1 MTLRCDYY
9 CSHHLAVNLWSLGPA
24 LTDVMRE
31 KNAATLGAEHSE
43 FRGISLSYHVSWSA
57 LIMSARK
64 TKTTRSSGPVRSEIS
79 FSGSFSGST
88 AGEDSFQ
95 SILESSRSQEKEQLT
110 GLNSRLATYI
120 DKVRQLEA
128 ENNRLTVQ
136 IKDIEIVEKK
146 ERNNLAERFEAERA
160 RLRNALEDAREQAA
174 KYAVERDSAI
184 AEHERLATKVAK
196 LERDLKKSEE
206 DRLSALSLAE
216 SSTAKQKNMQN
227 RLDKAE
233 GDVADLEKELARLR
247 MQLAALQ
254 KNLEDES
261 VLRAAANAKIQALTE
276 DLEFQ
281 KKQHKSALEEV
292 RHKRQVD
299 MTTYAKQIN
308 DEYQSKLQDQ
318 LAEMRARFQS
328 QLAASK
334 GAFEEAYK
342 NKLNDARE
350 LAEAAHDEAA
360 RMRIRVHELEKSG
373 STHDTVIEG
382 LRRELADMKDEL
394 DRARRSWQ
402 ERLDSKELRIAELNR
417 EIQRMMEE
425 FHNLLD
431 LKIQLDTELNTY
443 RMLLES
449 EETRLNISGGQSRDN
464 SMTSHHVS
472 YSSGSGSG
480 ARGLKR
486 ARVEWNGDEDLDF
499 HRLRQKVSGASL
511 HKHVDG
517 PVGIDEIDPNGQW
530 VRISNSTDEE
540 VSIAHWKLLV
550 RAGGKEVTYQFNT
563 RMKLD
568 PHGHATVY
576 SADSGEKH
584 RPPTDFVMK
593 KQNWPIGDNPSVRL
607 EDHEGDLRSSVTFES
622 DESTDPSD
630 PAERC
635 SIM

>member
-1 MTLRCDYY
+1 MKT
-9 CSHHLAVNLWSLGPA
+9 A
-24 LTDVMRE
+24 LLYIFAISQIV
-31 KNAATLGAEHSE
+31 KIGAEHSE

>member
-1 MTLRCDYY
+1 
-9 CSHHLAVNLWSLGPA
+9 
-24 LTDVMRE
+24 
-31 KNAATLGAEHSE
+31 
-43 FRGISLSYHVSWSA
+43 
-57 LIMSARK
+57 MSARK
-64 TKTTRSSGPVRSEIS
+64 TKVTRSSVPIRSEVS
-79 FSGSFSGST
+79 FSGSFTGS

-146 ERNNLAERFEAERA
+146 ERNNLAERFDAERA

-174 KYAVERDSAI
+174 KYAVERDSAM

-318 LAEMRARFQS
+318 LAEMRARFQA
-328 QLAASK
+328 QLSASK

-350 LAEAAHDEAA
+350 RAEAAHDEAA

-373 STHDTVIEG
+373 STHDSVIEG
-382 LRRELADMKDEL
+382 LRRELADVKDEL

-402 ERLDSKELRIAELNR
+402 ERLDGKELRIAELNR
-417 EIQRMMEE
+417 EIQRMMDE
-425 FHNLLD
+425 FHDLLD
-431 LKIQLDTELNTY
+431 VKIQLDTELNTY

-449 EETRLNISGGQSRDN
+449 EETRLNISGGGGQSRDN

-472 YSSGSGSG
+472 YSSGSGGG

-486 ARVEWNGDEDLDF
+486 ARVEWNGDEELDF
-499 HRLRQKVSGASL
+499 HRLRQKL
-511 HKHVDG
+511 QKHVDG

>member
-1 MTLRCDYY
+1 M
-9 CSHHLAVNLWSLGPA
+9 
-24 LTDVMRE
+24 
-31 KNAATLGAEHSE
+31 
-43 FRGISLSYHVSWSA
+43 HVETWSA
-57 LIMSARK
+57 LVMSARK
-64 TKTTRSSGPVRSEIS
+64 TKVTRSSVPIRSEVS
-79 FSGSFSGST
+79 FSGSFTGS

-95 SILESSRSQEKEQLT
+95 SVLESSRSQEKEQLT

-120 DKVRQLEA
+120 D
-128 ENNRLTVQ
+128 
-136 IKDIEIVEKK
+136 
-146 ERNNLAERFEAERA
+146 
-160 RLRNALEDAREQAA
+160 
-174 KYAVERDSAI
+174 
-184 AEHERLATKVAK
+184 
-196 LERDLKKSEE
+196 
-206 DRLSALSLAE
+206 
-216 SSTAKQKNMQN
+216 
-227 RLDKAE
+227 
-233 GDVADLEKELARLR
+233 
-247 MQLAALQ
+247 
-254 KNLEDES
+254 
-261 VLRAAANAKIQALTE
+261 
-276 DLEFQ
+276 
-281 KKQHKSALEEV
+281 ALEEV

-318 LAEMRARFQS
+318 LAEMRARFQA
-328 QLAASK
+328 QLSASK

-350 LAEAAHDEAA
+350 RAEAAHDEAA

-373 STHDTVIEG
+373 STHDSVIEG
-382 LRRELADMKDEL
+382 LRRELADVKDEL

-402 ERLDSKELRIAELNR
+402 ERLDGKELRIAELNR
-417 EIQRMMEE
+417 EIQRMMDE
-425 FHNLLD
+425 FHDLLD
-431 LKIQLDTELNTY
+431 VKIQLDTELNTY

-449 EETRLNISGGQSRDN
+449 EETRLNISGGGGQSRDN

-472 YSSGSGSG
+472 YSSGSGGG

-486 ARVEWNGDEDLDF
+486 ARVEWNGDEELDF
-499 HRLRQKVSGASL
+499 HRLRQKL
-511 HKHVDG
+511 QKHVDG

>member
-1 MTLRCDYY
+1 MGFEKV
-9 CSHHLAVNLWSLGPA
+9 VN
-24 LTDVMRE
+24 
-31 KNAATLGAEHSE
+31 
-43 FRGISLSYHVSWSA
+43 

-64 TKTTRSSGPVRSEIS
+64 TKVTTRSAGPVRSEVS

-88 AGEDSFQ
+88 GEDSFQ
-95 SILESSRSQEKEQLT
+95 SILESSRTQEKEQLT

-136 IKDIEIVEKK
+136 IKDIEVVEKK

-160 RLRNALEDAREQAA
+160 RLRSALEDAREQAA

-184 AEHERLATKVAK
+184 GEHERLASKVAK

-233 GDVADLEKELARLR
+233 GDVANLEKEVARLR

-261 VLRAAANAKIQALTE
+261 VLRAAANAKIQALSE

-328 QLAASK
+328 QLAANK

-350 LAEAAHDEAA
+350 RAEAAHDEAA
-360 RMRIRVHELEKSG
+360 RMRVRVHELEKSG
-373 STHDTVIEG
+373 SSHDTV
-382 LRRELADMKDEL
+382 
-394 DRARRSWQ
+394 
-402 ERLDSKELRIAELNR
+402 
-417 EIQRMMEE
+417 
-425 FHNLLD
+425 
-431 LKIQLDTELNTY
+431 
-443 RMLLES
+443 
-449 EETRLNISGGQSRDN
+449 
-464 SMTSHHVS
+464 
-472 YSSGSGSG
+472 
-480 ARGLKR
+480 
-486 ARVEWNGDEDLDF
+486 
-499 HRLRQKVSGASL
+499 
-511 HKHVDG
+511 
-517 PVGIDEIDPNGQW
+517 
-530 VRISNSTDEE
+530 
-540 VSIAHWKLLV
+540 
-550 RAGGKEVTYQFNT
+550 
-563 RMKLD
+563 
-568 PHGHATVY
+568 
-576 SADSGEKH
+576 
-584 RPPTDFVMK
+584 
-593 KQNWPIGDNPSVRL
+593 
-607 EDHEGDLRSSVTFES
+607 
-622 DESTDPSD
+622 
-630 PAERC
+630 
-635 SIM
+635 

>member
-1 MTLRCDYY
+1 
-9 CSHHLAVNLWSLGPA
+9 
-24 LTDVMRE
+24 
-31 KNAATLGAEHSE
+31 
-43 FRGISLSYHVSWSA
+43 
-57 LIMSARK
+57 MSTRK
-64 TKTTRSSGPVRSEIS
+64 TKTTRSSGPVRTE
-79 FSGSFSGST
+79 SGFGFAS
-88 AGEDSFQ
+88 GEDSFQ
-95 SILESSRSQEKEQLT
+95 SILENTRSQEKEQLT

-136 IKDIEIVEKK
+136 IKDIEIIEKK

-160 RLRNALEDAREQAA
+160 RLRQALEDAREQAA
-174 KYAVERDSAI
+174 KYAVERDSAQ
-184 AEHERLATKVAK
+184 AEHERLASKVGK
-196 LERDLKKSEE
+196 LERDLKKSEDE
-206 DRLSALSLAE
+206 RLSALSLAE
-216 SSTAKQKNMQN
+216 SSTAKQKTLQN
-227 RLDKAE
+227 KLDKAVTQV
-233 GDVADLEKELARLR
+233 DDMEKELARLR

-276 DLEFQ
+276 DLEFL

-308 DEYQSKLQDQ
+308 EEYQSKLQDQ
-318 LAEMRARFQS
+318 LAEMRARFQA

-334 GAFEEAYK
+334 SAFEESYK

-350 LAEAAHDEAA
+350 RAEAAHDEAA
-360 RMRIRVHELEKSG
+360 RMRVRVHELEKSG
-373 STHDTVIEG
+373 STHDAVIDN
-382 LRRELADMKDEL
+382 LRRELADLKEDMDA
-394 DRARRSWQ
+394 ARRSWQ
-402 ERLDSKELRIAELNR
+402 ERLDGKDLRIAELNR
-417 EIQRMMEE
+417 EIQRMMDE
-425 FHNLLD
+425 FHDLLD
-431 LKIQLDTELNTY
+431 VKIQLDTELNTY

-449 EETRLNISGGQSRDN
+449 EETRLNISGGASRDN
-464 SMTSHHVS
+464 SATSHHVS
-472 YSSGSGSG
+472 FASGTGQFLMLLFYQITRFLSFVVGG
-480 ARGLKR
+480 YM
-486 ARVEWNGDEDLDF
+486 
-499 HRLRQKVSGASL
+499 Q
-511 HKHVDG
+511 KHVDG

-530 VRISNSTDEE
+530 VRIANSTDEE
-540 VSIAHWKLLV
+540 VS
-550 RAGGKEVTYQFNT
+550 YQFNT

-568 PHGHATVY
+568 PLGHVTVY

-593 KQNWPIGDNPSVRL
+593 KQSWPIGDNPSVRL

>member
-1 MTLRCDYY
+1 MF
-9 CSHHLAVNLWSLGPA
+9 V
-24 LTDVMRE
+24 VE
-31 KNAATLGAEHSE
+31 
-43 FRGISLSYHVSWSA
+43 ISLRA
-57 LIMSARK
+57 LLLRRLSFVVCLELEHFLAGKQPAIMSTRK
-64 TKTTRSSGPVRSEIS
+64 TKVTRSSGPIRSEVS
-79 FSGSFSGST
+79 FSTT
-88 AGEDSFQ
+88 ASDDSFQ
-95 SILESSRSQEKEQLT
+95 SILENTRSQEKDQLT

-146 ERNNLAERFEAERA
+146 ERNSLAERFEAERA
-160 RLRNALEDAREQAA
+160 RLRRALEDAREQAA
-174 KYAVERDSAI
+174 KYVVERDSAL
-184 AEHERLATKVAK
+184 ADHERLAGRVAK
-196 LERDLKKSEE
+196 LEKDLKKSEDE
-206 DRLSALSLAE
+206 RLSALSLAE
-216 SSTAKQKNMQN
+216 TSSAKQKTLQN
-227 RLDKAE
+227 KLDKALIE
-233 GDVADLEKELARLR
+233 LGDLEKELARLR
-247 MQLAALQ
+247 LQQGAMQ

-276 DLEFQ
+276 DLEFL

-318 LAEMRARFQS
+318 LAEMRARFQA
-328 QLAASK
+328 QLGASK
-334 GAFEEAYK
+334 AAFEESYK

-350 LAEAAHDEAA
+350 SAEAARDEAS
-360 RMRIRVHELEKSG
+360 RMRVRIHELEKSG
-373 STHDTVIEG
+373 SSHDSVIEG
-382 LRRELADMKDEL
+382 LRRELADMKAEMDA
-394 DRARRSWQ
+394 ARRSYQ
-402 ERLDSKELRIAELNR
+402 ERLDGKELRIAELNR
-417 EIQRMMEE
+417 EIQRMMDE
-425 FHNLLD
+425 FHDLLD
-431 LKIQLDTELNTY
+431 VKIQLDTELNTY

-472 YSSGSGSG
+472 FSSGSGS
-480 ARGLKR
+480 AQRGVKR
-486 ARVEWNGDEDLDF
+486 ARIEWNGDDDDIDF
-499 HRLRQKVSGASL
+499 HRLSQKMQ
-511 HKHVDG
+511 KHVDG
-517 PVGIDEIDPNGQW
+517 PVGIEEIDPNGQW

-622 DESTDPSD
+622 DESTDPTD

-635 SIM
+635 VVM

>member
-1 MTLRCDYY
+1 
-9 CSHHLAVNLWSLGPA
+9 
-24 LTDVMRE
+24 
-31 KNAATLGAEHSE
+31 
-43 FRGISLSYHVSWSA
+43 
-57 LIMSARK
+57 MSARK

-499 HRLRQKVSGASL
+499 HRLRQKL

-635 SIM
+635 SIIIHSQLVTFSSVAPATVELIFFRALRKHSHSCLASLNNKRNELDGWDIRFSRMKFISSVGKI

>member
-1 MTLRCDYY
+1 
-9 CSHHLAVNLWSLGPA
+9 
-24 LTDVMRE
+24 
-31 KNAATLGAEHSE
+31 
-43 FRGISLSYHVSWSA
+43 
-57 LIMSARK
+57 MSTRK
-64 TKTTRSSGPVRSEIS
+64 TKITRSSGPIRTESS
-79 FSGSFSGST
+79 FGTST
-88 AGEDSFQ
+88 GEDSFQ

-110 GLNSRLATYI
+110 VLNSRLATYI
-120 DKVRQLEA
+120 DNQSRIFQRVRQLEA

-146 ERNNLAERFEAERA
+146 ERNNLADRFETERA
-160 RLRNALEDAREQAA
+160 RLRQALEDAREQAA
-174 KYAVERDSAI
+174 KYAVERDSAQ
-184 AEHERLATKVAK
+184 AEHERLSSKVGK
-196 LERDLKKSEE
+196 LERDLKKSEDE
-206 DRLSALSLAE
+206 RLSALSLAE
-216 SSTAKQKNMQN
+216 SSTAKQKTLQN
-227 RLDKAE
+227 KFDKAMAQV
-233 GDVADLEKELARLR
+233 DDLEKELARLR
-247 MQLAALQ
+247 MQLGALQ

-261 VLRAAANAKIQALTE
+261 VLRAAANAKIQALSE
-276 DLEFQ
+276 DLEFL

-328 QLAASK
+328 QLAANK
-334 GAFEEAYK
+334 GAFEESYK

-350 LAEAAHDEAA
+350 RAEAAHDEAA

-373 STHDTVIEG
+373 STHDAVIDG
-382 LRRELADMKDEL
+382 LRRELAELKEDMD
-394 DRARRSWQ
+394 ASRRSWQ
-402 ERLDSKELRIAELNR
+402 ERLDGKELRIAELNR
-417 EIQRMMEE
+417 EIQRMMDE
-425 FHNLLD
+425 FHDLLD
-431 LKIQLDTELNTY
+431 VKIQLDTELNTY

-449 EETRLNISGGQSRDN
+449 EETRLNISGNTSRDN
-464 SMTSHHVS
+464 SMTTHHVS
-472 YSSGSGSG
+472 FSSGTGSSQRG
-480 ARGLKR
+480 AKR
-486 ARVEWNGDEDLDF
+486 ARIEWDGDDDELDF
-499 HRLRQKVSGASL
+499 HRLRQRMQKN
-511 HKHVDG
+511 VDG
-517 PVGIDEIDPNGQW
+517 PVGIDEIDPHGHW
-530 VRISNSTDEE
+530 VRIANSTDEE

-550 RAGGKEVTYQFNT
+550 RAGGKEVSYQFNT

-568 PHGHATVY
+568 PHGHVTVY

-635 SIM
+635 SVM

>member
-1 MTLRCDYY
+1 MPYAIRMDAAYVDLRSRFARTCTAQHT
-9 CSHHLAVNLWSLGPA
+9 SHIQVTAFN
-24 LTDVMRE
+24 
-31 KNAATLGAEHSE
+31 
-43 FRGISLSYHVSWSA
+43 
-57 LIMSARK
+57 MSTRK
-64 TKTTRSSGPVRSEIS
+64 TKTTRSSGPIRTEVS
-79 FSGSFSGST
+79 FSTTSSSGL
-88 AGEDSFQ
+88 GGDDSFQ
-95 SILESSRSQEKEQLT
+95 SLLENTRSQEKEQLT

-128 ENNRLTVQ
+128 ENSRLTVQ
-136 IKDIEIVEKK
+136 IKDIEIIEKK

-160 RLRNALEDAREQAA
+160 RLRQALDDAREQAA

-184 AEHERLATKVAK
+184 ADHERLAGKVGK
-196 LERDLKKSEE
+196 LERDLKKSEDE
-206 DRLSALSLAE
+206 RLTALSLAE
-216 SSTAKQKNMQN
+216 TSSAKQKTLQN
-227 RLDKAE
+227 KLDKALAE
-233 GDVADLEKELARLR
+233 LGDLEKDNARLR

-261 VLRAAANAKIQALTE
+261 VLRAAANSKIQALTE
-276 DLEFQ
+276 DLEFL

-318 LAEMRARFQS
+318 LAEMRARFQA
-328 QLAASK
+328 QLSSSK
-334 GAFEEAYK
+334 AAFEESYK

-350 LAEAAHDEAA
+350 RAEAAHDDAA
-360 RMRIRVHELEKSG
+360 RMRVRIHELEKSG
-373 STHDTVIEG
+373 SSHDAVIDG
-382 LRRELADMKDEL
+382 LRREIAALKDDMDA
-394 DRARRSWQ
+394 ARRSYQ
-402 ERLDSKELRIAELNR
+402 ERLDGKELRIAELNR
-417 EIQRMMEE
+417 EIQRMMDE
-425 FHNLLD
+425 FHDLLD
-431 LKIQLDTELNTY
+431 VKIQLDTELNTY

-449 EETRLNISGGQSRDN
+449 EESRLNISGAGGQSRDN

-472 YSSGSGSG
+472 FTSGSGS
-480 ARGLKR
+480 AQRGVKR
-486 ARVEWNGDEDLDF
+486 ARIEWDGNGDELDF
-499 HRLRQKVSGASL
+499 HRLSQRMQ
-511 HKHVDG
+511 KHVDG
-517 PVGIDEIDPNGQW
+517 PVGIEEIDPNGQW
-530 VRISNSTDEE
+530 VRISNNTDEE

-593 KQNWPIGDNPSVRL
+593 KQNWPMGDNPSVRL

>member
-1 MTLRCDYY
+1 
-9 CSHHLAVNLWSLGPA
+9 
-24 LTDVMRE
+24 
-31 KNAATLGAEHSE
+31 
-43 FRGISLSYHVSWSA
+43 
-57 LIMSARK
+57 MSARK

-79 FSGSFSGST
+79 FSGSFSGGT
-88 AGEDSFQ
+88 GEDSFQ

-184 AEHERLATKVAK
+184 AEHERLASKVAK

-350 LAEAAHDEAA
+350 RAEAAHDEAA

-373 STHDTVIEG
+373 STHDSVIEG
-382 LRRELADMKDEL
+382 LRRELADLKDEL
-394 DRARRSWQ
+394 DRARRSYQ
-402 ERLDSKELRIAELNR
+402 ERLDGKELRIAELNR

-425 FHNLLD
+425 FHDLLD

-499 HRLRQKVSGASL
+499 HRLRQKL

>member
-1 MTLRCDYY
+1 
-9 CSHHLAVNLWSLGPA
+9 
-24 LTDVMRE
+24 
-31 KNAATLGAEHSE
+31 
-43 FRGISLSYHVSWSA
+43 
-57 LIMSARK
+57 MSARK
-64 TKTTRSSGPVRSEIS
+64 TKVTTRSAGPVRSEVS
-79 FSGSFSGST
+79 FSGSFSTGST
-88 AGEDSFQ
+88 GEDSFQ
-95 SILESSRSQEKEQLT
+95 SILESSRHQEKEQLT

-136 IKDIEIVEKK
+136 IKDIEVVEKK

-184 AEHERLATKVAK
+184 GEHERLASKVAK

-233 GDVADLEKELARLR
+233 ADVANLEKEVARLR

-328 QLAASK
+328 QLSANK

-350 LAEAAHDEAA
+350 RAEAAHDEAA
-360 RMRIRVHELEKSG
+360 RMRVRVHELEKSG
-373 STHDTVIEG
+373 SSHDSVIEG
-382 LRRELADMKDEL
+382 LRRELADLKDEL
-394 DRARRSWQ
+394 DRARRSYQ
-402 ERLDSKELRIAELNR
+402 ERLDGKELRIAELNR

-425 FHNLLD
+425 FHDLLD

-449 EETRLNISGGQSRDN
+449 EETRLNISGQTGGDKSRDT
-464 SMTSHHVS
+464 SMTHHVS
-472 YSSGSGSG
+472 YSSGTGGGG

-486 ARVEWNGDEDLDF
+486 ARVEWGGDEELDF
-499 HRLRQKVSGASL
+499 HRLRQKL
-511 HKHVDG
+511 QKHVDG

-530 VRISNSTDEE
+530 VRILNSTDEE

-607 EDHEGDLRSSVTFES
+607 EDQDGDLRSSVTFET

>member
-1 MTLRCDYY
+1 
-9 CSHHLAVNLWSLGPA
+9 
-24 LTDVMRE
+24 
-31 KNAATLGAEHSE
+31 
-43 FRGISLSYHVSWSA
+43 
-57 LIMSARK
+57 MSTRK
-64 TKTTRSSGPVRSEIS
+64 TKVTRSSGPIRSEVS
-79 FSGSFSGST
+79 FSTT
-88 AGEDSFQ
+88 ASDDSFQ
-95 SILESSRSQEKEQLT
+95 SILENTRSQEKDQLT

-146 ERNNLAERFEAERA
+146 ERNSLAERFEAERA
-160 RLRNALEDAREQAA
+160 RLRRALEDAREQAA
-174 KYAVERDSAI
+174 KYVVERDSAL
-184 AEHERLATKVAK
+184 ADHERLAGRVAK
-196 LERDLKKSEE
+196 LEKDLKKSEDE
-206 DRLSALSLAE
+206 RLSALSLAE
-216 SSTAKQKNMQN
+216 TSSAKQKTLQN
-227 RLDKAE
+227 KLDKALIE
-233 GDVADLEKELARLR
+233 LGDLEKELARLR
-247 MQLAALQ
+247 LQQGAMQ

-276 DLEFQ
+276 DLEFL

-318 LAEMRARFQS
+318 LAEMRARFQA
-328 QLAASK
+328 QLGASK
-334 GAFEEAYK
+334 AAFEESYK

-350 LAEAAHDEAA
+350 SAEAARDEAS
-360 RMRIRVHELEKSG
+360 RMRVRIHELEKSG
-373 STHDTVIEG
+373 SSHDSVIEG
-382 LRRELADMKDEL
+382 LRRELADMKAEMDA
-394 DRARRSWQ
+394 ARRSYQ
-402 ERLDSKELRIAELNR
+402 ERLDGKELRIAELNR
-417 EIQRMMEE
+417 EIQRMMDE
-425 FHNLLD
+425 FHDLLD
-431 LKIQLDTELNTY
+431 VKIQLDTELNTY

-472 YSSGSGSG
+472 FSSGSGS
-480 ARGLKR
+480 AQRGVKR
-486 ARVEWNGDEDLDF
+486 ARIEWNGDDDDIDF
-499 HRLRQKVSGASL
+499 HRLSQKMQ
-511 HKHVDG
+511 KHVDG
-517 PVGIDEIDPNGQW
+517 PVGIEEIDPNGQW

-622 DESTDPSD
+622 DESTDPTD

-635 SIM
+635 VVM

>member
-1 MTLRCDYY
+1 
-9 CSHHLAVNLWSLGPA
+9 
-24 LTDVMRE
+24 MRE

>member
-1 MTLRCDYY
+1 
-9 CSHHLAVNLWSLGPA
+9 
-24 LTDVMRE
+24 
-31 KNAATLGAEHSE
+31 
-43 FRGISLSYHVSWSA
+43 WSA

-64 TKTTRSSGPVRSEIS
+64 TKTTRSSGPVRSEMS

-88 AGEDSFQ
+88 GEDSFQ

-184 AEHERLATKVAK
+184 AEHERLASKVAK

-308 DEYQSKLQDQ
+308 D
-318 LAEMRARFQS
+318 
-328 QLAASK
+328 
-334 GAFEEAYK
+334 
-342 NKLNDARE
+342 
-350 LAEAAHDEAA
+350 
-360 RMRIRVHELEKSG
+360 
-373 STHDTVIEG
+373 
-382 LRRELADMKDEL
+382 
-394 DRARRSWQ
+394 
-402 ERLDSKELRIAELNR
+402 
-417 EIQRMMEE
+417 
-425 FHNLLD
+425 
-431 LKIQLDTELNTY
+431 
-443 RMLLES
+443 
-449 EETRLNISGGQSRDN
+449 
-464 SMTSHHVS
+464 
-472 YSSGSGSG
+472 
-480 ARGLKR
+480 
-486 ARVEWNGDEDLDF
+486 
-499 HRLRQKVSGASL
+499 
-511 HKHVDG
+511 
-517 PVGIDEIDPNGQW
+517 
-530 VRISNSTDEE
+530 
-540 VSIAHWKLLV
+540 
-550 RAGGKEVTYQFNT
+550 
-563 RMKLD
+563 
-568 PHGHATVY
+568 
-576 SADSGEKH
+576 
-584 RPPTDFVMK
+584 
-593 KQNWPIGDNPSVRL
+593 
-607 EDHEGDLRSSVTFES
+607 
-622 DESTDPSD
+622 
-630 PAERC
+630 
-635 SIM
+635 

>member
-1 MTLRCDYY
+1 
-9 CSHHLAVNLWSLGPA
+9 
-24 LTDVMRE
+24 
-31 KNAATLGAEHSE
+31 
-43 FRGISLSYHVSWSA
+43 
-57 LIMSARK
+57 MSTRK
-64 TKTTRSSGPVRSEIS
+64 TKTTRSSGPVRTE
-79 FSGSFSGST
+79 SGFGFAS
-88 AGEDSFQ
+88 GEDSFQ
-95 SILESSRSQEKEQLT
+95 SILENTRSQEKEQLT

-136 IKDIEIVEKK
+136 IKDIEIIEKK

-160 RLRNALEDAREQAA
+160 RLRQALEDAREQAA
-174 KYAVERDSAI
+174 KYAVERDSAQ
-184 AEHERLATKVAK
+184 AEHERLASKVGK
-196 LERDLKKSEE
+196 LERDLKKSEDE
-206 DRLSALSLAE
+206 RLSALSLAE
-216 SSTAKQKNMQN
+216 SSTAKQKTLQN
-227 RLDKAE
+227 KLDKAVTQV
-233 GDVADLEKELARLR
+233 DDMEKELARLR

-276 DLEFQ
+276 DLEFL

-308 DEYQSKLQDQ
+308 EEYQSKLQDQ
-318 LAEMRARFQS
+318 LAEMRARFQA

-334 GAFEEAYK
+334 SAFEESYK

-350 LAEAAHDEAA
+350 RAEAAHDEAA
-360 RMRIRVHELEKSG
+360 RMRVRVHELEKSG
-373 STHDTVIEG
+373 STHDAVIDN
-382 LRRELADMKDEL
+382 LRRELADLKEDMDA
-394 DRARRSWQ
+394 ARRSWQ
-402 ERLDSKELRIAELNR
+402 ERLDGKDLRIAELNR
-417 EIQRMMEE
+417 EIQRMMDE
-425 FHNLLD
+425 FHDLLD
-431 LKIQLDTELNTY
+431 VKIQLDTELNTY

-449 EETRLNISGGQSRDN
+449 EETRLNISGGASRDN
-464 SMTSHHVS
+464 SATSHHVS
-472 YSSGSGSG
+472 FASGTGSSQ
-480 ARGLKR
+480 RGTKR
-486 ARVEWNGDEDLDF
+486 ARIEWNGDDDLDF
-499 HRLRQKVSGASL
+499 HRLSQRMQ
-511 HKHVDG
+511 KHVDG

-530 VRISNSTDEE
+530 VRIANSTDEE

-550 RAGGKEVTYQFNT
+550 RAGGKEVSYQFNT

-568 PHGHATVY
+568 PLGHVTVY

-593 KQNWPIGDNPSVRL
+593 KQSWPIGDNPSVRL

>member
-1 MTLRCDYY
+1 
-9 CSHHLAVNLWSLGPA
+9 
-24 LTDVMRE
+24 
-31 KNAATLGAEHSE
+31 
-43 FRGISLSYHVSWSA
+43 
-57 LIMSARK
+57 MSARK
-64 TKTTRSSGPVRSEIS
+64 TKTTRSSGPVRSEMS

-88 AGEDSFQ
+88 GEDSFQ

-184 AEHERLATKVAK
+184 AEHERLASKVAK

-350 LAEAAHDEAA
+350 RAEAAHDEAA

-373 STHDTVIEG
+373 STHDSVIEG
-382 LRRELADMKDEL
+382 LRRELADLKDEL
-394 DRARRSWQ
+394 DRARRSYQ
-402 ERLDSKELRIAELNR
+402 ERLDGKELRIAELNR

-425 FHNLLD
+425 FHDLLD

-499 HRLRQKVSGASL
+499 HRLRQKVCGASL

>member
-1 MTLRCDYY
+1 
-9 CSHHLAVNLWSLGPA
+9 
-24 LTDVMRE
+24 
-31 KNAATLGAEHSE
+31 
-43 FRGISLSYHVSWSA
+43 
-57 LIMSARK
+57 MSSRK
-64 TKTTRSSGPVRSEIS
+64 TKVTRSSGPIRTEVS
-79 FSGSFSGST
+79 FSTTSSS
-88 AGEDSFQ
+88 AGDDSFQ
-95 SILESSRSQEKEQLT
+95 SLLENTRTQEKEQLT

-128 ENNRLTVQ
+128 ENSRLTVQ
-136 IKDIEIVEKK
+136 IKDIEVIEKK

-160 RLRNALEDAREQAA
+160 RLRHALDDAREQAA
-174 KYAVERDSAI
+174 KLAVERDSAI
-184 AEHERLATKVAK
+184 ADHERLASKVGK
-196 LERDLKKSEE
+196 LERDLKKSED
-206 DRLSALSLAE
+206 DRLTALSLAE
-216 SSTAKQKNMQN
+216 SSSAKQKTMQN
-227 RLDKAE
+227 KLDKALADL
-233 GDVADLEKELARLR
+233 GDLEKDNARLR

-261 VLRAAANAKIQALTE
+261 VLRAAANSKIQALTE
-276 DLEFQ
+276 DLEFL

-318 LAEMRARFQS
+318 LAEMRARFQA
-328 QLAASK
+328 QLLASK
-334 GAFEEAYK
+334 TAFEESYK
-342 NKLNDARE
+342 NKLNDASER
-350 LAEAAHDEAA
+350 AEAARDEAA
-360 RMRIRVHELEKSG
+360 RMRVRIHELEKSG
-373 STHDTVIEG
+373 SGHDALIDG
-382 LRRELADMKDEL
+382 LRREIAGLKDDMDA
-394 DRARRSWQ
+394 ARRSYQ
-402 ERLDSKELRIAELNR
+402 ERLDGKELRIAELNR
-417 EIQRMMEE
+417 EIQRMMDE
-425 FHNLLD
+425 FHDLLD
-431 LKIQLDTELNTY
+431 VKIQLDTELNTY

-449 EETRLNISGGQSRDN
+449 EETRLNISGDKSRDN

-472 YSSGSGSG
+472 YSSGGGKSFSGS
-480 ARGLKR
+480 AQRGVKR
-486 ARVEWNGDEDLDF
+486 ARIEWDGNGDDLDF
-499 HRLRQKVSGASL
+499 HRLSQRMQ
-511 HKHVDG
+511 KHVDG
-517 PVGIDEIDPNGQW
+517 PVGIDEIDPHGQW
-530 VRISNSTDEE
+530 VRISNNTDEE

-576 SADSGEKH
+576 SADSGERH

-635 SIM
+635 LIM

>member
-1 MTLRCDYY
+1 
-9 CSHHLAVNLWSLGPA
+9 
-24 LTDVMRE
+24 
-31 KNAATLGAEHSE
+31 
-43 FRGISLSYHVSWSA
+43 
-57 LIMSARK
+57 MSTRK
-64 TKTTRSSGPVRSEIS
+64 TKVTRSSGPIRTEVS
-79 FSGSFSGST
+79 FSTTATDDSFSSL
-88 AGEDSFQ
+88 
-95 SILESSRSQEKEQLT
+95 LENTRSQEKDQLT

-120 DKVRQLEA
+120 DRVRQLEA

-136 IKDIEIVEKK
+136 IKDIEVIEKK
-146 ERNNLAERFEAERA
+146 ERNNLADRFEAERA
-160 RLRNALEDAREQAA
+160 RLRQALEDAREQAA
-174 KYAVERDSAI
+174 KFAVERDSAV
-184 AEHERLATKVAK
+184 ADHERLAGKVGK

-206 DRLSALSLAE
+206 ERLTALSLAE
-216 SSTAKQKNMQN
+216 SSSAKQKTLQN
-227 RLDKAE
+227 KLDKAVVE
-233 GDVADLEKELARLR
+233 LSDLEKEMSRLR

-276 DLEFQ
+276 DLDFL

-318 LAEMRARFQS
+318 LAEMRARFQA
-328 QLAASK
+328 QLLASK
-334 GAFEEAYK
+334 TAFEESYK

-350 LAEAAHDEAA
+350 AAEAAHDEAT

-373 STHDTVIEG
+373 SSHDSVIEA
-382 LRRELADMKDEL
+382 LRRELADMKNDM
-394 DRARRSWQ
+394 DAARRSWQ
-402 ERLDSKELRIAELNR
+402 ERLEGKEQRIAELNR
-417 EIQRMMEE
+417 EIQRMMDE
-425 FHNLLD
+425 FHDLLD
-431 LKIQLDTELNTY
+431 VKIQLDTELNTY

-449 EETRLNISGGQSRDN
+449 EESRLNISGQQSRDN

-472 YSSGSGSG
+472 YSSGTGS
-480 ARGLKR
+480 AQRGVKR
-486 ARVEWNGDEDLDF
+486 ARLEWNGDGDDIDF
-499 HRLRQKVSGASL
+499 HRLSQRMQK
-511 HKHVDG
+511 HIDG
-517 PVGIDEIDPNGQW
+517 PVGIDEIDPNGHW
-530 VRISNSTDEE
+530 VRILNNTDEE

-584 RPPTDFVMK
+584 HPPTDFVMK

-622 DESTDPSD
+622 AESTDPSD

-635 SIM
+635 VIM

>member
-1 MTLRCDYY
+1 MTL
-9 CSHHLAVNLWSLGPA
+9 S
-24 LTDVMRE
+24 
-31 KNAATLGAEHSE
+31 GAEHSE